1 MTIHRFISIFCILG
15 AIGLSISLTV
25 GDAELGATAY
35 SARADKCPEK
45 FETCEEAYRANN
57 RGVAHLEQF
66 NPADAAKEFRKAL
79 TIYPDLKIAQINL
92 AIALLNSQE
101 IDKAREAAEK
111 ALQVAPEIP
120 HTYYVLGLIA
130 RNENRTEDALS
141 AFKRVLAADPA
152 DVGSNVN
159 VGQILT
165 QERNYAEAVTYFRKA
180 YEAEPYNS
188 TAIYNLATTLIRLEQ
203 REEGQRLIERFQ
215 ALRQSGAA
223 TSIGQN
229 YLEQGRY
236 AEALVSTGLEPELV
250 GPEKWNVAFGSSDV
264 GVNLSAGVITL
275 FDYDNDGDMDLLHVG
290 VDSRVRLFRNDSGR
304 FSSVPSRSLASLRPI
319 RATGAVTGDID
330 NDLYEDV
337 IIFGSG
343 QPLLLRGDG
352 KGGFVNYGSGLPRI
366 SGNYA
371 TGALLDFDH
380 DGDLDIFLGG
390 AGSQRSPA
398 TQNELIRNNGDGT
411 FSNVGVSAGIRTAKR
426 PVAVIPTDY
435 DNRRDVDLLVLNYS
449 ERPNLFQNMR
459 DGTFRDVAPEVGLD
473 RKAKWTGAAAG
484 DINKDTY
491 IDFFFTREDGPGVFA
506 VSDGRGRFVLRD
518 ADPGTANATRAQ
530 FVDLDNDG
538 LLDLAAA
545 TDNGLAISRNL
556 GTRWSPVET
565 AKIGDPPKRYRGLA
579 APVGL
584 VSGDLDRDGDVDL
597 LLSGSRGAHLLKNS
611 GSETNRSVVVSL
623 KGRVSNRA
631 GIGSKIDIRSG
642 SLSQKL
648 ESYSA
653 SPMPAPSDIHFGL
666 GTREETDAIR
676 VIWPSGVIQAEVDI
690 SGNRTFAKAS
700 AHISVEELDRKPSSC
715 PYLYTWNG
723 HSFEFVTDFLGGGE
737 MGNWKE
743 HGTYHFPDSD
753 EFVRIPPGVLKA
765 TDGEYRLRVTNE
777 LEEVL
782 FLDHLKLIAVEHPT
796 GTEVYPNEGL
806 GVPTAGKRIIYTTGG
821 EHPPLSARSIT
832 GEDVLA
838 RVSELDRVFYDS
850 FRSTNVRGYAEA
862 HSLTLRLDDRTGYN
876 GRTLLL
882 LTGWTD
888 YAFSSDNLAASQ
900 SGRSLF
906 FPKLQ
911 VKDGSGTWRT
921 VVENIGISV
930 GRPQTVVV
938 DLTGKF
944 LSDSREVRI
953 VTNFKTYWDKIAVD
967 TSEQQQISTA
977 DLLPVRADLRERGFS
992 RERSFGGMIVPTY
1005 VEVLNDGRWKNF
1017 SGRFTRTG
1025 DVRELLGGIDDVFV
1039 ISKTGDELDLRFPA
1053 LPDPRAGWTRTFLL
1067 FADGYSKEMDI
1078 NSGSPDAVLPL
1089 PFKGMTSYPYGPGE
1103 RFPMTTEK
1111 LRLYDE
1117 YTTRTASRALPPI
1130 EASLLK

>member
-1 MTIHRFISIFCILG
+1 MNIHRTSVIFCILG
-15 AIGLSISLTV
+15 AICLSIISTV
-25 GDAELGATAY
+25 SDPESSITTY
-35 SARADKCPEK
+35 SAGAGRCAEK
-45 FETCEEAYRANN
+45 FEICEEAYRANN
-57 RGVAHLEQF
+57 RGVAQLEQF
-66 NPADAAKEFRKAL
+66 NPADAVKEFQNAL
-79 TIYPDLKIAQINL
+79 TIHPDLKIARVNL

-111 ALQVAPEIP
+111 AVQVAPEIL
-120 HTYYVLGLIA
+120 HTHYVLGLIA
-130 RNENRTEDALS
+130 RNENRTEDALG
-141 AFKRVLAADPA
+141 AFKRVLASDPA

-159 VGQILT
+159 VGQIYT
-165 QERNYAEAVTYFRKA
+165 QQRSYAEAVTYFRKA

-188 TAIYNLATTLIRLEQ
+188 TAIYNLATALIRIEQ
-203 REEGQRLIERFQ
+203 REEGQKLIERFQ

-236 AEALVSTGLEPELV
+236 AEALVSTGLDPELV
-250 GPEKWNVAFGSSDV
+250 GPEKWDVAFAASDIGASV
-264 GVNLSAGVITL
+264 RARTITL
-275 FDYDNDGDMDLLHVG
+275 FDYDNDDDLDMLHVG
-290 VDSRVRLFRNDSGR
+290 VDSRVRLFRNDAGR
-304 FSSVPSRSLASLRPI
+304 YRAVSTRSLDSLRPI
-319 RATGAVTGDID
+319 RAAGAVAGDID
-330 NDLYEDV
+330 NDLFED
-337 IIFGSG
+337 ILIFGSG
-343 QPLLLRGDG
+343 QPVLLRGDG
-352 KGGFVNYGSGLPRI
+352 KGGFVDYASGLPKL
-366 SGNYA
+366 SGEYS
-371 TGALLDFDH
+371 TGALLDADH

-390 AGSQRSPA
+390 GRHQRASA
-398 TQNELIRNNGDGT
+398 TQNELIRNNGNGT
-411 FSNVGVSAGIRTAKR
+411 FSAIGASAGIRTANR
-426 PVAVIPTDY
+426 SVAVIPTDY
-435 DNRRDVDLLVLNYS
+435 DNRRDVDLLVLNHS

-459 DGTFRDVAPEVGLD
+459 DGSFRNVAPEVGLD
-473 RKAKWTGAAAG
+473 RKAKWTSAAAG

-491 IDFFFTREDGPGVFA
+491 VDFFFTREDGPGVFA
-506 VSDGRGRFVLRD
+506 VSDGTGRFILRD
-518 ADPGTANATRAQ
+518 AAPETANATHAQ
-530 FVDLDNDG
+530 FLDLDNDG
-538 LLDLAAA
+538 LLDLSVT
-545 TDNGLAISRNL
+545 TDKGLTISRNL
-556 GTRWSPVET
+556 GTRWAAVET
-565 AKIGDPPKRYRGLA
+565 VSTAYRLTRGGGVVAVL
-579 APVGL
+579 
-584 VSGDLDRDGDVDL
+584 SGDLDRDGDIDL
-597 LLSGSRGAHLLKNS
+597 LLGGTGGVQFIRNS
-611 GSETNRSVVVSL
+611 GSERNRSVVISL

-666 GTREETDAIR
+666 GAREKTDAIR
-676 VIWPSGVIQAEVDI
+676 VIWPSGVIQAEVDLP
-690 SGNRTFAKAS
+690 GNGTVARAS
-700 AHISVEELDRKPSSC
+700 ARVSLEELDRKPSSC

-723 HSFEFVTDFLGGGE
+723 QGFEFVTDFLGGGE

-743 HGTYHFPDSD
+743 HGSYHFPDSD
-753 EFVRIPPGVLKA
+753 EFVRIPPGMLKA
-765 TDGEYRLRVTNE
+765 ANGEYRLRVTNE

-782 FLDHLKLIAVEHPT
+782 FLDHLKLIAVEHPA

-806 GVPTAGKRIIYTTGG
+806 GIPTAGKRIIYTTGG
-821 EHPPLSARSIT
+821 EHAPLSAKST
-832 GEDVLA
+832 NGEDVLA
-838 RVSELDRVFYDS
+838 RVSESDRVFYDS

-900 SGRSLF
+900 SGRSLS

-911 VKDGSGTWRT
+911 VRDGSGAWRT
-921 VVENIGISV
+921 VVDNIGISV

-977 DLLPVRADLRERGFS
+977 ELLPARADLRERGFS
-992 RERSFGGMIVPTY
+992 REVSFGGMIVPTY
-1005 VEVLNDGRWKNF
+1005 GQIVNDGRWKNF

-1025 DVRELLGGIDDVFV
+1025 DVRPLLGGIDDVFV
-1039 ISKTGDELDLRFPA
+1039 ISKTGDELVLSFA
-1053 LPDPRAGWTRTFLL
+1053 ELPDLPVGRTRTFLL

-1103 RFPMTTEK
+1103 RFPMTSER
-1111 LRLYDE
+1111 LRLYEE
-1117 YTTRTASRALPPI
+1117 YTTRTAARPLPPI
-1130 EASLLK
+1130 EASLLR